1 MSVLGAEVE
10 TGRQIVRSVKI
21 YGNDHFGRVALLSA
35 MDVHPKSTLPPTW
48 SEESVK
54 NLLSWYTRQGYL
66 FARVDSI
73 RTETSTDSH
82 FVDLNIW
89 IFEGEQVRVGRV
101 EIVGTE
107 EIPRQELLRLL
118 ETRSGRIFDERV
130 LEQDVDEIL
139 VFLENSGRPLSRV
152 EIQSLSL
159 RWERDRPKLD
169 VRLWVE
175 GGPSVTVDSIRVE
188 GNRLTREKVILRE
201 SRLKK
206 GSLYRHRGVLS
217 VRENL
222 QRLGFFQE
230 VAEPEVIFV
239 EERAVVTLRVKE
251 GNANTLDG
259 VLGYS
264 PPRVEGRKGYFTG
277 RLQFTFRNLFGTGR
291 FLEAYWEKK
300 DEYTQAMRFGYEEPW
315 LLGQPIHVGGRFW
328 QEVRDTTYVERE
340 WRFSVRYVPWVSLSM
355 SLEGGQKEVLPDSS
369 GSVLFSLPQSRSWLL
384 SVGVEYNTLDDPL
397 NPRKG
402 VRYHTTFTMGRK
414 RNVGPGFLKEQ
425 EDWRDVV
432 NTRRIQVDVEAALS
446 TFRYQVFYLGLHG
459 TEVRTGEPYVPVSDQ
474 IRFGGARTLRGYAED
489 AFRGTLV
496 AWANSEYRYLLG
508 RRSRVFVFVDGGMY
522 QRQERVSGLV
532 KGAKLGYGFGIRLE
546 TRLGLIGIDYG
557 LGEGDSLMRGKIHV
571 GLVNRF

>member
-1 MSVLGAEVE
+1 
-10 TGRQIVRSVKI
+10 
-21 YGNDHFGRVALLSA
+21 
-35 MDVHPKSTLPPTW
+35 
-48 SEESVK
+48 
-54 NLLSWYTRQGYL
+54 
-66 FARVDSI
+66 
-73 RTETSTDSH
+73 
-82 FVDLNIW
+82 
-89 IFEGEQVRVGRV
+89 
-101 EIVGTE
+101 
-107 EIPRQELLRLL
+107 
-118 ETRSGRIFDERV
+118 
-130 LEQDVDEIL
+130 
-139 VFLENSGRPLSRV
+139 
-152 EIQSLSL
+152 
-159 RWERDRPKLD
+159 
-169 VRLWVE
+169 
-175 GGPSVTVDSIRVE
+175 VE

-222 QRLGFFQE
+222 QRLGFFRE

-532 KGAKLGYGFGIRLE
+532 KRAKLGYGFGIRLE